1 MLGSHVRRQCR
12 ARLTP
17 QRAPSKTPQWQ
28 PRATLISF
36 RKAQPQNSAEQTET
50 PTQPDEP
57 KPAPETRPRP
67 TYDLFDRSNIQPEA
81 SQPSRVGR
89 YSRYILEKTEDA
101 PETVEDAPETPAVAP
116 KTERRDVESE
126 PNDYTAIVLS
136 SLSRH
141 GVKVG
146 WQKFDQIYTSAD
158 CEALTKPSTLDIQHI
173 NEKRFFGRVLAQVFR
188 DFCEGQGE
196 PSVTPTTALFK
207 YEQLG
212 LAPPGLWIKYVIE
225 PLTYQVVLAAN
236 GTNKKL
242 RRDLP
247 SLLSELISVWRLF
260 FQCKGVANKRLDAVS
275 PEWNLPT
282 VDAIPKVFQD
292 VDFIY
297 RLQEFHPR
305 AVGSSEFG
313 FCAIYMFI
321 LSDAI
326 ASNESLRQQAAPF
339 QDVLVR
345 VLAGSRVNAV
355 LKHPTFSKA
364 FQKLPEEV
372 QVEIIREVESAPMKA
387 LSALGRLPQGSGEA
401 SRSSDLKSTGHAT
414 TDLESFNL
422 KAINRAIEAKASPL
436 VLENH
441 WKRIVRDYT
450 KDGKTAIPASIY
462 NAFLSGYLILRQ
474 APRSVEVWNHM
485 IQNGV
490 RPELPTWVAMLEGC
504 EKAKDLEGFNAMW
517 QRMQS
522 AGIEPDNYAWTTRVH
537 GLMSFRQIDAG
548 LRALDD
554 MGRRWRS
561 AENTVNAPNSN
572 SRNPKG
578 AKNPSKS
585 TKMVNNCTKPT
596 VEVVNGAMSGIV
608 ALPRSARI
616 IHPQTRMNHVQK
628 ILKWGVQ
635 FGIQPDTRTYNI
647 LVKLYLDAGDT
658 ATASKVLQQME
669 AKGIEGDISTH
680 TMLVDAAFGNG
691 SLDDL
696 SEPERANRLI
706 QIFEALEAGGL
717 RLNDFIYAMA
727 IDRLLK
733 QYGSHS
739 AAHTLVQHMR
749 SRNLSPSAHVYT
761 SLVTHYFQ
769 ESPPAIAAV
778 DALLQHIFDSPHTD
792 SDKTF
797 FDRVLEGYAEH
808 AEIGKMMSVL
818 TRMSKLGHH
827 PSFRALTTVIR
838 ALVEAGDADRARFIV
853 RDVRRGEGIATGGVT
868 GAFND
873 ESHFLRIADQLGLVP
888 GSEGERM
895 GDVFRMREGMRVL
908 DERIEGSILEE
919 RSRAGQEQSQSQ
931 SQSQALAESVE
942 PEVEELSRQEGG
954 GVPVQQVPLQ
964 EKVSVQEKFPEQE
977 EVPVQEAPVQEVP
990 KNTTAAAGEADLG
1003 PVEEDV
1009 YGFLTNEDKEAPPR

>member
-36 RKAQPQNSAEQTET
+36 RKAQPQPQPQNSAEQPET
-50 PTQPDEP
+50 PIQPDEP
-57 KPAPETRPRP
+57 KPVPEPKQRP
-67 TYDLFDRSNIQPEA
+67 TYDLFDRSSIQPEP
-81 SQPSRVGR
+81 SHPSRVSR
-89 YSRYILEKTEDA
+89 YSRYIREETEDA
-101 PETVEDAPETPAVAP
+101 PKTPAAAP
-116 KTERRDVESE
+116 RNEHRDVESE

-136 SLSRH
+136 SLRRY

-173 NEKRFFGRVLAQVFR
+173 NGKRFFGQVLHQVFTE
-188 DFCEGQGE
+188 FCEGRE
-196 PSVTPTTALFK
+196 KPSVTPTTALLK

-212 LAPPGLWIKYVIE
+212 VAPPGLWIKHVIE

-236 GTNKKL
+236 GATTKL
-242 RRDLP
+242 RRDLR

-282 VDAIPKVFQD
+282 VDALPEVFQD

-305 AVGSSEFG
+305 ALGSSELG

-326 ASNESLRQQAAPF
+326 ASNESIRQQAAPF

-345 VLAGSRVNAV
+345 LLAGSRVNAV

-372 QVEIIREVESAPMKA
+372 QVEIIREVESAPLKA
-387 LSALGRLPQGSGEA
+387 LSALGRLPHGSGEA
-401 SRSSDLKSTGHAT
+401 SRNSDLKSTGQAT

-422 KAINRAIEAKASPL
+422 KTVNRAIEAKASPV
-436 VLENH
+436 VLEKN

-561 AENTVNAPNSN
+561 AENTVNAPSAN
-572 SRNPKG
+572 SRNSKG

-585 TKMVNNCTKPT
+585 TKMINNCTKPT

-608 ALPRSARI
+608 ALPQSAR
-616 IHPQTRMNHVQK
+616 IHPQTRMEYVQK

-647 LVKLYLDAGDT
+647 LVKLYLDAGET

-669 AKGIEGDISTH
+669 AKGIQADIATH

-696 SEPERANRLI
+696 SEPDRANRLI
-706 QIFEALEAGGL
+706 QIFETLEAGGL

-739 AAHTLVQHMR
+739 AAHTLVKHMR
-749 SRNLSPSAHVYT
+749 SRNLYPSAHVYT

-769 ESPPAIAAV
+769 ESPPDIAAV

-797 FDRVLEGYAEH
+797 FDRVLEGYATH
-808 AEIGKMMSVL
+808 AETGKMMSVL

-827 PSFRALTTVIR
+827 PSFRALTTVIK

-895 GDVFRMREGMRVL
+895 GDLFSMREGMRVL

-919 RSRAGQEQSQSQ
+919 RSRAGQGQSQSQ
-931 SQSQALAESVE
+931 SQSQTLTESVE
-942 PEVEELSRQEGG
+942 PEAQESSKQEGR
-954 GVPVQQVPLQ
+954 GVPVQEL
-964 EKVSVQEKFPEQE
+964 
-977 EVPVQEAPVQEVP
+977 PVQEAPVQDIPE
-990 KNTTAAAGEADLG
+990 KTTTATKEADLG

-1009 YGFLTNEDKEAPPR
+1009 HGFLTNEDKEAPPR

>member
-17 QRAPSKTPQWQ
+17 QRAASKTPQWQ

-36 RKAQPQNSAEQTET
+36 RKAQPQPQSSPEQTET
-50 PTQPDEP
+50 PTQADVPKPVPEP
-57 KPAPETRPRP
+57 KQRP
-67 TYDLFDRSNIQPEA
+67 TYDLFDRPNIQPEP

-89 YSRYILEKTEDA
+89 YSRYIREQTEDAPKKTEDA
-101 PETVEDAPETPAVAP
+101 PETIEDAPETLAAAP
-116 KTERRDVESE
+116 RNERRDVRSE
-126 PNDYTAIVLS
+126 PRDYTAIILS
-136 SLSRH
+136 ILRND
-141 GVKVG
+141 VKAG
-146 WQKFDQIYTSAD
+146 WRKFDQIYTSAD
-158 CEALTKPSTLDIQHI
+158 CEALTKPSTLDIQNI
-173 NEKRFFGRVLAQVFR
+173 NGKRFFGQVLSRVTK
-188 DFCEGQGE
+188 DFCDGQDE
-196 PSVTPTTALFK
+196 RSVTPTTALFK

-212 LAPPGLWIKYVIE
+212 IASPGLWIKYVIE
-225 PLTYQVVLAAN
+225 PLTYQVVLTAN
-236 GTNKKL
+236 GANTNL
-242 RRDLP
+242 RRDLL

-260 FQCKGVANKRLDAVS
+260 FQCKGVANKPLDSVS
-275 PEWNLPT
+275 PDWNLPT
-282 VDAIPKVFQD
+282 VDAIPEVFQD

-305 AVGSSEFG
+305 AVGNSSVG
-313 FCAIYMFI
+313 FCAVYMFI

-345 VLAGSRVNAV
+345 VMAGSRVNAV
-355 LKHPTFSKA
+355 LKHPTLSKA
-364 FQKLPEEV
+364 FQELPEEV
-372 QVEIIREVESAPMKA
+372 QVEIIREVESAPSKA
-387 LSALGRLPQGSGEA
+387 LTALGRRPHDSGEA
-401 SRSSDLKSTGHAT
+401 SGDSDVKSTGQAT

-422 KAINRAIEAKASPL
+422 KAINRAIEARASPV
-436 VLENH
+436 VLEKN

-450 KDGKTAIPASIY
+450 KDGKTAIPPRIY

-490 RPELPTWVAMLEGC
+490 RPDMPTWVAMLEGC
-504 EKAKDLEGFNAMW
+504 EKAKDLDGFNAMW

-522 AGIEPDNYAWTTRVH
+522 TGLEPDNYAWTTRVH
-537 GLMSFRQIDAG
+537 GLMNFRQIDAG

-554 MGRRWRS
+554 MGRRWRL
-561 AENTVNAPNSN
+561 AENTVNPPNSN
-572 SRNPKG
+572 SKNSKG
-578 AKNPSKS
+578 AKNPSKA

-608 ALPRSARI
+608 ALPQRYRMQ
-616 IHPQTRMNHVQK
+616 PQKRMEYVQK
-628 ILKWGVQ
+628 ILKWGLQ

-669 AKGIEGDISTH
+669 AKGIQADISTH

-696 SEPERANRLI
+696 SEPDRANRVI
-706 QIFEALEAGGL
+706 KIFESLEAGGL
-717 RLNDFIYAMA
+717 RLNDYIYATA

-733 QYGSHS
+733 QYNSHS
-739 AAHTLVQHMR
+739 AAHTVVDHMR
-749 SRNLSPSAHVYT
+749 SRRLSPSAHIYT

-769 ESPPAIAAV
+769 ASPPAIASV
-778 DALLQHIFDSPHTD
+778 DALLQYIFDSPHRD

-797 FDRVLEGYAEH
+797 FDRVLEGYATH

-827 PSFRALTTVIR
+827 PSFQALATVIR

-895 GDVFRMREGMRVL
+895 GDVFKMRKGMSVL
-908 DERIEGSILEE
+908 GERIEGSILEE
-919 RSRAGQEQSQSQ
+919 RSIAGQGEGQSQNQ
-931 SQSQALAESVE
+931 SQSQAP
-942 PEVEELSRQEGG
+942 PEEG
-954 GVPVQQVPLQ
+954 
-964 EKVSVQEKFPEQE
+964 SVQEKVPTLKEIPVQE
-977 EVPVQEAPVQEVP
+977 EVSV
-990 KNTTAAAGEADLG
+990 AAGEADLG

-1009 YGFLTNEDKEAPPR
+1009 HGFLTNDDSDAAPPR

>member
-12 ARLTP
+12 ARLSP
-17 QRAPSKTPQWQ
+17 QRAPSQISQWQ
-28 PRATLISF
+28 SRATLISF

-50 PTQPDEP
+50 PTQADEP
-57 KPAPETRPRP
+57 KPAPETRQRP
-67 TYDLFDRSNIQPEA
+67 TYDLFDRSNIQPEP
-81 SQPSRVGR
+81 SQPSHVSR
-89 YSRYILEKTEDA
+89 YSRYIREKTEDA
-101 PETVEDAPETPAVAP
+101 PETPAAAP
-116 KTERRDVESE
+116 KDERRDVESE
-126 PNDYTAIVLS
+126 PRDYTAIVLS
-136 SLSRH
+136 SLSRR
-141 GVKVG
+141 GIEFG
-146 WQKFDQIYTSAD
+146 WLKFNQIYTSAG
-158 CEALTKPSTLDIQHI
+158 CEALTKPSTSDIQNI
-173 NEKRFFGRVLAQVFR
+173 NEKRFFGQVLSQVFTE
-188 DFCEGQGE
+188 FCKGE
-196 PSVTPTTALFK
+196 EKPSVTPTTVLLK

-212 LAPPGLWIKYVIE
+212 IAPPGLWIKYVLE

-236 GTNKKL
+236 GANTKL

-260 FQCKGVANKRLDAVS
+260 FQCKGVANMPLNAVS

-282 VDAIPKVFQD
+282 VDAIPEVFQD
-292 VDFIY
+292 ADFMY

-305 AVGSSEFG
+305 AVGSSALG

-326 ASNESLRQQAAPF
+326 ASNDSLRQQAAPF
-339 QDVLVR
+339 QDVLIR
-345 VLAGSRVNAV
+345 VLAGSRANAV
-355 LKHPTFSKA
+355 FKHPTSSKV
-364 FQKLPEEV
+364 FQALPEEV
-372 QVEIIREVESAPMKA
+372 QVEIIREVELAPSKA
-387 LSALGRLPQGSGEA
+387 LSALGRRPSNSGEA
-401 SRSSDLKSTGHAT
+401 SSNLDLISLGRAT

-422 KAINRAIEAKASPL
+422 KAINRAIEAKASPV
-436 VLENH
+436 VLEKN
-441 WKRIVRDYT
+441 WERILREYT
-450 KDGKTAIPASIY
+450 KDGKTAIPPSIY

-490 RPELPTWVAMLEGC
+490 RPELRTWVAMLEGC

-537 GLMSFRQIDAG
+537 GLTSFRQIDAG

-554 MGRRWRS
+554 MGRRWRA
-561 AENTVNAPNSN
+561 AENIVNAPNSN

-578 AKNPSKS
+578 TKNSSKS
-585 TKMVNNCTKPT
+585 TKAVNNCTKPT

-608 ALPRSARI
+608 GARI
-616 IHPQTRMNHVQK
+616 NPQKRIEYIQK
-628 ILKWGVQ
+628 ILKWGLQ

-658 ATASKVLQQME
+658 ATAGKVLQQME
-669 AKGIEGDISTH
+669 AKGIQADISTH

-691 SLDDL
+691 SLDDM
-696 SEPERANRLI
+696 SEPDRANRLI
-706 QIFEALEAGGL
+706 QVFEVLEASGL
-717 RLNDFIYAMA
+717 RLNEYIYATA

-733 QYGSHS
+733 QYSSHS
-739 AAHTLVQHMR
+739 AAHTLVDHMR
-749 SRNLSPSAHVYT
+749 SRKLSPSVHVYT

-769 ESPPAIAAV
+769 ESPPAIGAV
-778 DALLQHIFDSPHTD
+778 DALLQHIFNSPHTD

-853 RDVRRGEGIATGGVT
+853 KDVRRGEGIAMGGVT

-873 ESHFLRIADQLGLVP
+873 ESHFLRIAEQLGLIP

-895 GDVFRMREGMRVL
+895 GDVFKMREGMRAL
-908 DERIEGSILEE
+908 DERIEGAILEE
-919 RSRAGQEQSQSQ
+919 RSRAGQGQSESQSQ
-931 SQSQALAESVE
+931 SQSLAESAE
-942 PEVEELSRQEGG
+942 YEVEELSGQEGG
-954 GVPVQQVPLQ
+954 GVPVQEVAVQEVPMHQVPVH
-964 EKVSVQEKFPEQE
+964 KVSTQ
-977 EVPVQEAPVQEVP
+977 EVPVQEVP
-990 KNTTAAAGEADLG
+990 EKTTVAAREADLG

-1009 YGFLTNEDKEAPPR
+1009 HGFLTNEDKEATPR

>member
-12 ARLTP
+12 ARLNP

-36 RKAQPQNSAEQTET
+36 RKAQPQPQPQPQNTAEQPET

-57 KPAPETRPRP
+57 NPVPEPRQRP
-67 TYDLFDRSNIQPEA
+67 TYDLFDRSNIQPEP
-81 SQPSRVGR
+81 SHPSRVSR
-89 YSRYILEKTEDA
+89 YSRYIRED
-101 PETVEDAPETPAVAP
+101 TEDAPETPAAAP
-116 KTERRDVESE
+116 RNERRDVESE
-126 PNDYTAIVLS
+126 PHDYTAIVLS
-136 SLSRH
+136 SLGSH

-173 NEKRFFGRVLAQVFR
+173 NEKRFFGQVLHQVFTR
-188 DFCEGQGE
+188 FCEGRGE

-212 LAPPGLWIKYVIE
+212 VAPPGLWIKHVIE

-236 GTNKKL
+236 GATTKL

-282 VDAIPKVFQD
+282 VDALPKVFQD

-297 RLQEFHPR
+297 RLQELHPR
-305 AVGSSEFG
+305 ALGSSELG

-345 VLAGSRVNAV
+345 LLAGSRVNAV

-364 FQKLPEEV
+364 FQHLPEEV
-372 QVEIIREVESAPMKA
+372 QVEIIREVESAPLKA
-387 LSALGRLPQGSGEA
+387 LSAVGRLPHGSGEA
-401 SRSSDLKSTGHAT
+401 SRKFDLKSTGQAT

-422 KAINRAIEAKASPL
+422 KTINRAIEAKASPV
-436 VLENH
+436 VLEKN

-537 GLMSFRQIDAG
+537 GLMSFRQYHAG
-548 LRALDD
+548 LTALDK
-554 MGRRWRS
+554 MGRRWRL
-561 AENTVNAPNSN
+561 AENTVHAPSANSK
-572 SRNPKG
+572 NPKG

-585 TKMVNNCTKPT
+585 TKMVNNRTKPT

-608 ALPRSARI
+608 QSARMQ
-616 IHPQTRMNHVQK
+616 PQKRMEYVHK
-628 ILKWGVQ
+628 ILKWGLQ

-647 LVKLYLDAGDT
+647 LVKLYLDAGET

-669 AKGIEGDISTH
+669 AKGIQADIATH

-696 SEPERANRLI
+696 SEPDRANRLI
-706 QIFEALEAGGL
+706 QIFESLEAGGL

-739 AAHTLVQHMR
+739 AAHTLVKHMR
-749 SRNLSPSAHVYT
+749 SRNLFPSAHVYT

-769 ESPPAIAAV
+769 ESPPDIAAV

-797 FDRVLEGYAEH
+797 FDRVLEGYATY

-827 PSFRALTTVIR
+827 PSFRALTTVIK

-908 DERIEGSILEE
+908 DEQIEGSILEE
-919 RSRAGQEQSQSQ
+919 RSRADQGQSQSQ
-931 SQSQALAESVE
+931 SQSQTLTESVE
-942 PEVEELSRQEGG
+942 PEAEESFKQEDW
-954 GVPVQQVPLQ
+954 GVPVQEISVQE
-964 EKVSVQEKFPEQE
+964 EKVSVQEEIPFPVIDVSVE
-977 EVPVQEAPVQEVP
+977 EITE
-990 KNTTAAAGEADLG
+990 KTTTATKEADLG

-1009 YGFLTNEDKEAPPR
+1009 HGFLTNEDKEAPPR